1 MNDIP
6 YSTAAT
12 AAELQEDMR
21 EARPD
26 TLDKS
31 ALAISVCIWAGY
43 FVLANVL
50 SYMYSDRQHVIG
62 MLMVG
67 RAVIC
72 GTAIV
77 LCLLMHLWLR
87 RRSDNRPWLLL
98 FEAICLSAVAS
109 TVLVVVGQLGF
120 RFFTDYYSYYP
131 AEWMN
136 PYYMGWAFQ
145 SHLWLFVT
153 WCALYV
159 GAVTILW
166 VRRQEAQ
173 LAAAQ
178 AAAHR
183 AQLLALRLQINPH
196 FLFNTLNTLAG
207 LIVLGRKEESER
219 IVLDLS
225 RFLRHTLAKTPTE
238 LVPLADEVGVLRM
251 YLDIERA
258 RFHDRLQVS
267 YDVPEECGRALV
279 PSLVLLPFAENSIK
293 HALGNSEDGIHIR
306 VGARREG
313 GMLRVWLEDGG
324 RGESHAPDGL
334 GIGLSNVRQQLQA
347 LYGPQGRLRAGP
359 TGDGW
364 RNEIAIP
371 WQEAAKA

>member
-1 MNDIP
+1 MCVSDP
-6 YSTAAT
+6 VQAP
-12 AAELQEDMR
+12 
-21 EARPD
+21 RPD

-31 ALAISVCIWAGY
+31 VLAISLCVWLGY
-43 FVLANVL
+43 FVMVNTLAYV
-50 SYMYSDRQHVIG
+50 VP
-62 MLMVG
+62 G
-67 RAVIC
+67 RSFDL
-72 GTAIV
+72 GTLTARIV
-77 LCLLMHLWLR
+77 VAATGAALCLCMYAVLR
-87 RRSDNRPWLLL
+87 RWGGSQPWPLLL
-98 FEAICLSAVAS
+98 KAMALSVVPAALLVA
-109 TVLVVVGQLGF
+109 TGMYAF
-120 RFFTDYYSYYP
+120 RAFTSYYLLNP
-131 AEWMN
+131 GEWMD
-136 PYYMGWAFQ
+136 PYLMGWTFT
-145 SHLWLFVT
+145 SHLWMLFT

-159 GAVTILW
+159 GAASIIE
-166 VRRQEAQ
+166 VRRREAQ

-267 YDVPEECGRALV
+267 YDVPEECGRALA